1 MQGNPLVPVPN
12 RPLKTS
18 YQNTVFRSKE
28 INAQTYLL
36 TTPITPMGR
45 RQCLPLIVVQLK
57 CKCCR
62 KPHCRNRVVDMFKHC
77 VTRGIKYFL
86 DFCVNTNFFPDSI
99 AALIKECT

>member
-45 RQCLPLIVVQLK
+45 RQCLPLNVVQLK
-57 CKCCR
+57 CKRCR
-62 KPHCRNRVVDMFKHC
+62 KPHCRNRVVDTFGQWLKFCWM
-77 VTRGIKYFL
+77 TYFIWQL
-86 DFCVNTNFFPDSI
+86 EQTN
-99 AALIKECT
+99 